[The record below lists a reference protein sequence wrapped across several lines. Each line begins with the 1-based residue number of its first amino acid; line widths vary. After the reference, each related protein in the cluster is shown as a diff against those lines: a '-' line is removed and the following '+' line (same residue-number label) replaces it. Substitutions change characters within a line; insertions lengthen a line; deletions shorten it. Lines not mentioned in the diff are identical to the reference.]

1 MEEELRVAESH
12 WNTER
17 DSLGQRIAA
26 LEEEIACSKK
36 MAQQVLEVKL
46 GEVNR
51 EKARLEEELRKAYAC
66 RNAGDPRLEKLKR
79 SNTLPRVWEL

>member
-1 MEEELRVAESH
+1 
-12 WNTER
+12 
-17 DSLGQRIAA
+17 LGQRIAA